1 VVQPVRE
8 EVYSILKVHHSMGD
22 ELFNNPTD
30 HPGQELQI
38 SRIISRATAMGNA
51 MSGTDPYIPLTQT
64 FQEMEKIQ
72 FSYDLRKNPDDFNR
86 YVSERTDRIAKETM
100 DKKRASFQ
108 KAHTDLGR
116 YMDMDHNA
124 GYYNNRNNDL
134 LYVQSKLVEQ
144 SRAAVSGMKHDKDL
158 TRRQTEINEW
168 YFNDKLET
176 LFFLQIFFITMLGSA
191 IVLYFQKNAMISAP
205 FAAFLMAILLA
216 IVIGTGLYRNQY
228 TANTRDARFWHRRN
242 FYDKKLYIPTK
253 QQSSASDCSC
263 DNGSKLVPGPLS
275 QCAQKALDDAKSA
288 ENAVQQYAADSAK
301 PYGQAAL
308 AGWQSISSGADTAD
322 AGINSGISGISGGI
336 TSGINGVSS
345 GWNQATGGVGIA
357 LRTIGTQA
365 LSDSKANYNRIG
377 DAASRAES
385 QLESDAQAYITGNG
399 LKPAGKGNG
408 SVCPF

>member
-1 VVQPVRE
+1 
-8 EVYSILKVHHSMGD
+8 
-22 ELFNNPTD
+22 
-30 HPGQELQI
+30 
-38 SRIISRATAMGNA
+38 MGNT
-51 MSGTDPYIPLTQT
+51 MSGSNPYIPLTQT

-100 DKKRASFQ
+100 EKKRASFQ

-124 GYYNNRNNDL
+124 GYYSNRNNDL
-134 LYVQSKLVEQ
+134 LYVQGKLLEQ

-191 IVLYFQKNAMISAP
+191 IVLYFQKNGMISAP
-205 FAAFLMAILLA
+205 FAAFLTAILLA

-228 TANTRDARFWHRRN
+228 TANTRDARFWHRRS

-253 QQSSASDCSC
+253 SESDCAC
-263 DNGSKLVPGPLS
+263 DSTSNLIPGPLS
-275 QCAQKALDDAKSA
+275 QCAQKGLDAAKNVN
-288 ENAVQQYAADSAK
+288 NAAQQYAADSAK

-308 AGWQSISSGADTAD
+308 AGWQSVTGGADTA
-322 AGINSGISGISGGI
+322 GSGI
-336 TSGINGVSS
+336 VS
-345 GWNQATGGVGIA
+345 GWNQATGGAGIA
-357 LRTIGTQA
+357 LRSIGSQA
-365 LSDSKANYNRIG
+365 LSDSRANYNRIG
-377 DAASRAES
+377 DAASRVES
-385 QLESDAQAYITGNG
+385 QLEADAAAYITGNG
-399 LKPAGKGNG
+399 IKRPSKGNG
-408 SVCPF
+408 LTCPF